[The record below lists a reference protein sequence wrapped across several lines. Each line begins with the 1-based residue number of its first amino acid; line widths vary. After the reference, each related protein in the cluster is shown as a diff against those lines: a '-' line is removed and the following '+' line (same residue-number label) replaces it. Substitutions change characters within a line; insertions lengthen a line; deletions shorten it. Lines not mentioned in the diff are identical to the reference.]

1 MALDLPK
8 HPLERDVKCPI
19 CDTSFKT
26 IPLRRG
32 ASPDEP
38 HNVVEQ
44 HVCPKG
50 HVYVTEVGK
59 SEMLAEW

>member
-8 HPLERDVKCPI
+8 HPLERETKCPI
-19 CDTSFKT
+19 CNTPYKT

-38 HNVVEQ
+38 HNLVEQ

-59 SEMLAEW
+59 TEMLAEW

>member
-1 MALDLPK
+1 MQFDLPK
-8 HPLERDVKCPI
+8 HPLERDTKCPL
-19 CDTSFKT
+19 CAVGFKT

-44 HVCPKG
+44 HACPNG

-59 SEMLAEW
+59 NEMLAEW